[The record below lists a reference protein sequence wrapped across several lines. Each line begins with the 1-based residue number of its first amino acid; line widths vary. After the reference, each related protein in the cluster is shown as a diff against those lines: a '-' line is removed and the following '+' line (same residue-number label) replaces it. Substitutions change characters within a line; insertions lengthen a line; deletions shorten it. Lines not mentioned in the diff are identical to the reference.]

1 MNFFSELCNRV
12 IYFAIVLLIAAGVFN
27 ILPASCSWNARP
39 LSTEWQGE
47 LRVRLPEEI
56 NIYPFNTTGWLVQ
69 QAQCGDFFFDVHAK
83 ELKGME
89 KNDFLTEAPPQRI
102 METFQQY
109 QLENVTLKDQKR
121 ETIHNVGVRHYSF
134 TGEKQGK
141 DYEMEVI
148 TTPRH
153 DMLVMTY
160 IYHAGSKK
168 AKEEVEESISSLEF
182 VEKDK

>member
-12 IYFAIVLLIAAGVFN
+12 IYLAVILLIAAGLFN
-27 ILPASCSWNARP
+27 ILPASYSWNAQQIAN
-39 LSTEWQGE
+39 EWNGE
-47 LRVRLPEEI
+47 LRVKLPEKIE
-56 NIYPFNTTGWLVQ
+56 IYPLNTKGWLVQ
-69 QAQCGDFFFDVHAK
+69 QAQCGDFFFDMHSK

-89 KNDFLTEAPPQRI
+89 KNDFLTEEPPKRL

-109 QLENVTLKDQKR
+109 QLEKVTLKDQKR

-168 AKEEVEESISSLEF
+168 AKQEVSDSISSLEF
-182 VEKDK
+182 VERDK